1 MMNEEPKYDK
11 YDYNWRDPKQN
22 YELVKTTNLVTK
34 TTQKIIDD
42 KENCGDA
49 LTIPLKSP
57 KEKSMETP
65 DVTNLVKYG
74 REKIIGYYSLRNVL
88 DIPVGKL
95 FKFYDIDILLVAAP
109 DWSDSFAR
117 KAGQEIE
124 KL

>member
-1 MMNEEPKYDK
+1 M
-11 YDYNWRDPKQN
+11 
-22 YELVKTTNLVTK
+22 TK
-34 TTQKIIDD
+34 TTKKLIDD

-88 DIPVGKL
+88 DIPEGKL